1 MKNFSLL
8 LLIVAVLVFNI
19 SMTNANTIT
28 ADTLTLTVPDPASS
42 GFTQG
47 TATTITFTLAYTATG
62 SVIPTALKVYFSNA
76 ADSTKST
83 PVSATGTSGP
93 DGSTAVTAAGTYT
106 DFTASVTLD
115 ATNCAAYTKL
125 CAIIELTTDDAD
137 TSDDFKCI
145 DFGAGAALAGTKT
158 CNDVAATTLTVTAP
172 PPATGVL
179 AVGTATDI
187 TFTLA
192 YTVTGTGGTPTAVK
206 VYASD
211 GASKK
216 STEVTATG
224 TGAPTSSSS
233 AVTASGSYTDL
244 IATVTLDSTNCAA
257 YTKLCAAI
265 TVTDDSATNNVVC
278 INFGTAATDAG
289 SKNCNGNDIA
299 ATTLTLTDP
308 DPAKSGFTEDK
319 ATEATFTLA
328 YTVTG
333 TGGTPTAVKLY
344 FKNDDAS
351 KKSTEVTATGTGAP
365 TSTSTAVTADGS
377 YTGLKATVTLDGT
390 NCEAYTNLCAAL
402 TFTTADD
409 NTANNEACA
418 VFGVGA
424 DKAGKKPCGSGSSAT
439 TSSTLMAL
447 TMVIGAV
454 LSWKI

>member
-1 MKNFSLL
+1 MKNLCLL
-8 LLIVAVLVFNI
+8 LPIVVVVVFNR
-19 SMTNANTIT
+19 SVTNANDIAAT
-28 ADTLTLTVPDPASS
+28 TLTLTNPDPTSSSFTEGAS
-42 GFTQG
+42 
-47 TATTITFTLAYTATG
+47 ADITFTLAYTVTG
-62 SVIPTALKVYFSNA
+62 TGGTPSDVKVYFS
-76 ADSTKST
+76 DGGSTKST
-83 PVSATGTSGP
+83 EVVAGGTNAPSGAVGSSGSFDDLTATI
-93 DGSTAVTAAGTYT
+93 
-106 DFTASVTLD
+106 TLD
-115 ATNCAAYTKL
+115 AANCAIYTKL
-125 CAIIELTTDDAD
+125 CAAITVTDDD
-137 TSDDFKCI
+137 TTNNVACI
-145 DFGAGAALAGTKT
+145 DFGVGATKAGQKI
-158 CNDVAATTLTVTAP
+158 CNDIAASTLTVTAP

-179 AVGTATDI
+179 ALGTATDI

-211 GASKK
+211 GASKT
-216 STEVTATG
+216 STKVTATG
-224 TGAPTSSSS
+224 TGAPTSTSS
-233 AVTASGSYTDL
+233 AVTASGSYTGL
-244 IATVTLDSTNCAA
+244 KATITLDSTNCEA

-265 TVTDDSATNNVVC
+265 TVTDDVATNNVVC
-278 INFGTAATDAG
+278 INFGTSATDAG
-289 SKNCNGNDIA
+289 SKNCNDIA

-308 DPAKSGFTEDK
+308 DPAKSGFTKDK

-344 FKNDDAS
+344 FKNDDAT

-365 TSTSTAVTADGS
+365 TSTSAAVTASGS

-402 TFTTADD
+402 IFTTADA